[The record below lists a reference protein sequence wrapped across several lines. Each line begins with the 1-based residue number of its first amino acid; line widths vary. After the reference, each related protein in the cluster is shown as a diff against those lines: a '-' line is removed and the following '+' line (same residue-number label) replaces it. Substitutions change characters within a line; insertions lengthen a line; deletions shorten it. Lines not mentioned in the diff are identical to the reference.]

1 MPFNFPIEQ
10 NHFGELFAQG
20 ISNAIN
26 TYQNTK
32 QRKRE
37 NTLQD
42 ESIAQNKSLFE
53 YEHPGFHFTA
63 PTDVLPVQQQRPAM
77 PSPLEARSFEQP
89 SSFQQAISPALQG
102 NRYRYGNGFYVDQS
116 ESDED
121 TVRKTAAAGAGEFQK
136 ALLTA
141 MGTAQGNP
149 SQVNYN
155 NARAA
160 KLNYDVAHPKPL
172 PQDPTAV
179 HAANRLFDV
188 QHPLPTQP
196 PSQFTFPTGTDA
208 QGNPIVLRANTKT
221 GEVERTDVGRPV
233 GGQAGAREAAQL
245 DVAKNQAAQADAQ
258 MRKFEDDMLSGK
270 RTISATAAATA
281 KIALTGGAV
290 TSAAAEAALN
300 KLDPDLAMYVRS
312 AKAISVAER
321 LITPRGGSN
330 YLTQTEGMLS
340 GAGPHANAD
349 IVNQARQ
356 YRQALVGGLQGHGS
370 SAATAAPVGN
380 AIQAKYDAAYQ
391 HLKAQGKSD
400 ADIKAVIGERP

>member
-20 ISNAIN
+20 ISNALN
-26 TYQNTK
+26 AYY
-32 QRKRE
+32 QRKGLRRQQQQDQE
-37 NTLQD
+37 QRSLVELQ
-42 ESIAQNKSLFE
+42 
-53 YEHPGFHFTA
+53 HPGFHFLTGGQN
-63 PTDVLPVQQQRPAM
+63 PPPVALTPIPGASQASGPAVTTE
-77 PSPLEARSFEQP
+77 P
-89 SSFQQAISPALQG
+89 
-102 NRYRYGNGFYVDQS
+102 RYKYGNGYFIDTEEENNDIKRKMGLAAQS
-116 ESDED
+116 
-121 TVRKTAAAGAGEFQK
+121 EFQK

-141 MGTAQGNP
+141 KGTAEGNP
-149 SQVNYN
+149 ALTNYRK
-155 NARAA
+155 AQTE
-160 KLNYDVAHPKPL
+160 KLNYDLAHPKPERL
-172 PQDPTAV
+172 PEPKIVQDEQGNMIAVDPTTLKQTPLGIKGY
-179 HAANRLFDV
+179 HAPA
-188 QHPLPTQP
+188 
-196 PSQFTFPTGTDA
+196 SQFSFPTGTDA

-221 GEVERTDVGRPV
+221 GAVERTDVGRPA

-258 MRKFEDDMLSGK
+258 MRKFEDEMLSGR

-340 GAGPHANAD
+340 GAGPHANAA

-356 YRQALVGGLQGHGS
+356 YRQALVGGLQGHG
-370 SAATAAPVGN
+370 APQKAGGPL
-380 AIQAKYDAAYQ
+380 QASYDAAYQ
-391 HLKAQGKSD
+391 HLKQQGKND
-400 ADIKAVIGERP
+400 AEIKAVIGERP